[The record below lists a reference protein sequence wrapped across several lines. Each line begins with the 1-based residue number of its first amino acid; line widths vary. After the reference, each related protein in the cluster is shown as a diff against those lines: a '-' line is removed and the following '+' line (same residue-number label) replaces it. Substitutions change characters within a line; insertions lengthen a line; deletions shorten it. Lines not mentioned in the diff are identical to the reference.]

1 MAYPVSSLVARV
13 EAPPIAEAMSWVR
26 QGPRNREL
34 INLCQAVPSYP
45 PAEELQ
51 AEFGRIAM
59 QPTTGG
65 YTDIYGLAAL
75 RAAYAG
81 HLG

>member
-1 MAYPVSSLVARV
+1 MGYPVSDLVGRV

-45 PAEELQ
+45 PAPELQ
-51 AEFGRIAM
+51 NEFGRV
-59 QPTTGG
+59 
-65 YTDIYGLAAL
+65 AL
-75 RAAYAG
+75 
-81 HLG
+81 